1 MQVTI
6 TQAIKDCL
14 ARVQDVPDVLQRRF
28 DAIAPAADGAFT
40 LTLNDDEAMALT
52 ELVQWHIRSDERGQP
67 TPETAPFAEL
77 IRRVD
82 DAQFG

>member
-6 TQAIKDCL
+6 TQAIKDAL
-14 ARVQDVPDVLQRRF
+14 TRVHDVPEVLQRRF
-28 DAIAPAADGAFT
+28 DAIAPAADGTFSLK
-40 LTLNDDEAMALT
+40 LTEDEAIALT
-52 ELVQWHIRSDERGQP
+52 ELVQWHIRSDDDGKP
-67 TPETAPFAEL
+67 TPETAPYADL